1 MPGPRRRRL
10 PRKPPPH
17 KFEPLVLPDD
27 CDEAFVQDWVR
38 YGLAVLGGYLHKH
51 AAFQDFIDRTH
62 EPKGESS

>member
-1 MPGPRRRRL
+1 M
-10 PRKPPPH
+10 
-17 KFEPLVLPDD
+17 LPDD